1 MLQELSV
8 GPVIPVSDL
17 DASRAFYEGT
27 LGLSG
32 EPVPGGYVVR
42 AGGDTRIF
50 LLTGTSY
57 AGRAEWPLAS
67 FATDRL
73 DQIVDELRSAGV
85 QPESIEHGPQ
95 KTDERGIADMG
106 GVRIAWIRDPD
117 GQVLAIFEPA

>member
-1 MLQELSV
+1 MLQELNV

-32 EPVPGGYVVR
+32 EPVTGGYVVR

-57 AGRAEWPLAS
+57 AGKAEWPLAS

-73 DQIVDELRSAGV
+73 DQIVGELRSAGAE
-85 QPESIEHGPQ
+85 PLSIEHGPQ